1 MLVEFDPGEF
11 EVEFEACIIGGQ
23 SMIQTPTWGPSNGIS
38 RFSTYPNHPP
48 NERASPSSHPSATQW
63 LPRLSSSG
71 QNNSGWLPR
80 QYGYQ
85 NPIQYSGR
93 LQQTG
98 STLYIPPDVNI
109 SPGQQGGMLIN
120 PKVPPHNHHTQVE
133 RLMVEFGENR
143 HWVEKKRGERIWA
156 VTSTTETALPAP
168 SISNLYP
175 VWRPWGVEERTK
187 KNSSFCIDDKKERT
201 SIDSKKHNL
210 SGDST
215 NVKGHLEDEQ

>member
-23 SMIQTPTWGPSNGIS
+23 SMIQTPSNGIS

-109 SPGQQGGMLIN
+109 SPGQQDGMLIN
-120 PKVPPHNHHTQVE
+120 PKVPPHNHHTQ
-133 RLMVEFGENR
+133 
-143 HWVEKKRGERIWA
+143 
-156 VTSTTETALPAP
+156 
-168 SISNLYP
+168 

-187 KNSSFCIDDKKERT
+187 KNSSFCIEDKKERT
-201 SIDSKKHNL
+201 LIDSKTHNL
-210 SGDST
+210 ILKMNS
-215 NVKGHLEDEQ
+215 